1 MKLRGK
7 VAISVIVPLAIL
19 LAVVVR
25 ADLMDTRTRLLEAG
39 SDQLRRSTRNTASI
53 LEGQCNR
60 IAQVADTAS
69 ISVADVKDWTRDE
82 LFGLAHGIV
91 ARDPVL
97 FGFGIA
103 LEADPRPG
111 HIGIFCGYAQR
122 AIGGIEEIDLG
133 KKFDIERLPRYQ
145 RLRSTED
152 SFWERVAKEVSD
164 ADEDLVVYLA
174 PIMAGGKFLG
184 GVLVDIKV
192 SRIAE
197 IIDNAGLRGEEWG
210 VVDGDGNLIAASA
223 GALEELHGRDSIG
236 SIEVRRLNS
245 KVTDPPLT
253 MLELVRRSAKG
264 EVFVE
269 KLASDD
275 YGDGDR
281 MTAFAPLESTGW
293 VLISGRSLEAM
304 AEATNGLVLRRAIG
318 LIAIAVTAIAI
329 VLFGTWWVILK
340 PVRRITGVLDHAA
353 SGDRSARAGLSGHDE
368 LAILGNALDEAL
380 PRLDELAQTQA
391 SLDAARVVQESL
403 LPSESLH
410 ERGVGIAGR
419 VIPSD
424 ETGGD
429 YFDYG
434 VLDDHRIVIGLGDA
448 TGHGI
453 SSALFV
459 ATARAYVRASIF
471 SEPDLA
477 SAIDI
482 ANRRLSDEASAGLFM
497 VLFSGIVDTK
507 AGSLEVASAGHPGYL
522 LRRDETVFQEIE
534 ASGIPLGIQPT
545 KYRSTIIDKLG
556 SGDVLFLASDGA
568 WECRNPAGELLGLER
583 LLAEAVRH
591 RARSAEEQVAAMF
604 DFVIEWAAGRPLDDD
619 CTIVVLRF
627 D

>member
-1 MKLRGK
+1 
-7 VAISVIVPLAIL
+7 
-19 LAVVVR
+19 
-25 ADLMDTRTRLLEAG
+25 
-39 SDQLRRSTRNTASI
+39 
-53 LEGQCNR
+53 
-60 IAQVADTAS
+60 
-69 ISVADVKDWTRDE
+69 
-82 LFGLAHGIV
+82 V
-91 ARDPVL
+91 ARDTVL

-103 LEADPRPG
+103 LEADPRVKDG
-111 HIGIFCGYAQR
+111 GIFFGYAQR
-122 AIGGIEEIDLG
+122 SDGGIEEIDLG

-210 VVDGDGNLIAASA
+210 VVDHDGNVIAASA
-223 GALEELHGRDSIG
+223 GALEELQGRDSIG
-236 SIEVRRLNS
+236 SIEVRRLHS

-253 MLELVRRSAKG
+253 MLELIRRSEKG

-269 KLASDD
+269 KLSSDD
-275 YGDGDR
+275 YGHGDR
-281 MTAFAPLESTGW
+281 MTAFAPLEATGW

-318 LIAIAVTAIAI
+318 LTAIAI

-380 PRLDELAQTQA
+380 PRLDELARTQA

-403 LPSESLH
+403 LPSETLH

-424 ETGGD
+424 QTGGD

-434 VLDDHRIVIGLGDA
+434 VLDDHRIAIGLGDA

-471 SEPDLA
+471 NEPDLA
-477 SAIDI
+477 SAIGL

-497 VLFSGIVDTK
+497 VLFFAIVDTA

-522 LRRDETVFQEIE
+522 LRRDEAAFQEIE
-534 ASGIPLGIQPT
+534 AGGIPLGIQPT
-545 KYRSTIIDKLG
+545 TYRSTVIDGLG

-568 WECRNPAGELLGLER
+568 WECRNPAGDLLGLER

-591 RARSAEEQVAAMF
+591 RASSAEAQVAALF
-604 DFVIEWAAGRPLDDD
+604 DFLSNWASGRPLDDD